1 VHPHL
6 STVTYLTDAGAP
18 TVVLPQRSSACGELP
33 ACELS
38 TVVVS
43 YPAVGK
49 HLKVRAPLRAALSP
63 Y

>member
-1 VHPHL
+1 M
-6 STVTYLTDAGAP
+6 TYLTDAGAP